1 MAEILSGLANF
12 IITPFMR
19 WILLFLGMFVTTL
32 QYINEPQRY
41 SFAKAFSGLSYKWHL
56 FLIAIITCVT
66 FTLTLVGLWITIPFT
81 DKLPD
86 YWYMYIFILYL
97 AIITQITVDTKQIK
111 DDGSFNP
118 PPPFMFPQKYRVLL
132 TYAGLIIDIIIMI
145 QLYIYFGIADVS
157 KKTVL
162 SRYFLER
169 FGGWYSGNKL
179 DFVFEWSGII
189 DVVLK
194 LYILYLQTSFRACN
208 YGLPDS
214 WNA

>member
-1 MAEILSGLANF
+1 
-12 IITPFMR
+12 
-19 WILLFLGMFVTTL
+19 
-32 QYINEPQRY
+32 
-41 SFAKAFSGLSYKWHL
+41 
-56 FLIAIITCVT
+56 
-66 FTLTLVGLWITIPFT
+66 
-81 DKLPD
+81 
-86 YWYMYIFILYL
+86 
-97 AIITQITVDTKQIK
+97 
-111 DDGSFNP
+111 
-118 PPPFMFPQKYRVLL
+118 VLL
-132 TYAGLIIDIIIMI
+132 TYAGLIIDIIIMV